1 MYQSILPETREVC
14 FCLLLKENRSV
25 KAQRAMLRLWMFM
38 QRNSCICW
46 NKPQRKVKRYPRKK
60 VGDIYLDIR
69 VTQCIPCKFPSPQ
82 AVQKLPPSALK
93 VDANSSMLRAFFI
106 HAQIF
111 RLLLKI
117 SVEKAISRA
126 SHYFFLVS
134 PFRWDNRQ
142 NVKLYKSLVKRRR
155 QARAQRKS
163 MQRYLMWRGI
173 NTNQWVF
180 QINKSEWRPTSFST
194 TNENPWQ

>member
-1 MYQSILPETREVC
+1 MARNQRGLFLPFTKGKSKCEGPKSYAMFVDVYAKK
-14 FCLLLKENRSV
+14 LLYLLKQTTKESE
-25 KAQRAMLRLWMFM
+25 
-38 QRNSCICW
+38 
-46 NKPQRKVKRYPRKK
+46 RYPRKK

-69 VTQCIPCKFPSPQ
+69 VTQCVPCKFPSPQ

>member
-1 MYQSILPETREVC
+1 MWRPKELCYVCGCLCRETLVSVETNHKGKWEVPTS
-14 FCLLLKENRSV
+14 ESG
-25 KAQRAMLRLWMFM
+25 
-38 QRNSCICW
+38 
-46 NKPQRKVKRYPRKK
+46 
-60 VGDIYLDIR
+60 GDIYLDIR

-142 NVKLYKSLVKRRR
+142 NVKLHKSLVKRRR

-163 MQRYLMWRGI
+163 MQGYLMWRGI